1 LLIIEGHDATC
12 DRTASIHHR
21 EVINEED
28 RSMIAFNDMNNRWW
42 NFF

>member
-1 LLIIEGHDATC
+1 LIIEVHDAKC
-12 DRTASIHHR
+12 DRTTWIDHR

-28 RSMIAFNDMNNRWW
+28 RTMIAFNDMNNRWW